1 MTDWILMRVKFLG
14 INSRKIMRKFELMA
28 NQDQRIPKKNV
39 GLFPQSELELEFM
52 CLIARKDMDLIEYVV
67 EEPNID
73 TLKLLADY
81 YQVSFELYHTE
92 VNGYAVGYG
101 EYNHEEQECELFA
114 LGNIDFSGCVFKN
127 SVYHYEGEIYPNKY
141 SLRRYIWER
150 AYRGYKIDKILQ
162 DID

>member
-28 NQDQRIPKKNV
+28 KQDQRLPKKNV

-101 EYNHEEQECELFA
+101 EYCHKEKDFELFA
-114 LGNIDFSGCVFKN
+114 LENIDFSGCVFKDN
-127 SVYHYEGEIYPNKY
+127 QYHYEGEIYPNKY
-141 SLRRYIWER
+141 SLRKYLWIR
-150 AYRGYKIDKILQ
+150 AYRGYRIGKILQ

>member
-14 INSRKIMRKFELMA
+14 INSRKIMRKFDFMA
-28 NQDQRIPKKNV
+28 HQDQRLPKKNV
-39 GLFPQSELELEFM
+39 GLFPQSNLELEFM

-101 EYNHEEQECELFA
+101 EYSHEEQDFELFA
-114 LGNIDFSGCVFKN
+114 LENIDFSGCVFKDN
-127 SVYHYEGEIYPNKY
+127 QYHYEGEIYPNKY
-141 SLRRYIWER
+141 SLRKYLWIR
-150 AYRGYKIDKILQ
+150 AYRGYKIGKILQ